1 MTKTE
6 ILTKMDAMKEQLN
19 ELLFEDNK
27 HDAISLWNEFAN
39 QNNYHENRIFPMS
52 FLDEYIGCESRPSII
67 LNLIDHDDFNI
78 NSDFFW
84 DSIYGIQSGDIDT
97 AIEKSVD
104 KDSLI
109 EFFIEDHEYLI
120 ARLNISGDL
129 ADWSEEY
136 AELESELEDI
146 EEQRQ
151 GA

>member
-1 MTKTE
+1 MSKTM
-6 ILTKMDAMKEQLN
+6 ILAKMESMKGQLDD
-19 ELLFEDNK
+19 LLFEENQ
-27 HDAISLWNEFAN
+27 HEAITLWNEFAN

-78 NSDFFW
+78 NNDLFW
-84 DSIYGIQSGDIDT
+84 DSIYGIQSGGIDT
-97 AIEKSVD
+97 AIEKNVD

-109 EFFIEDHEYLI
+109 EFFIEDHECLV